1 MHDDD
6 FSINFYTVLVVSG
19 LNTMSLQAER
29 HGDLLSMEILQM
41 VMVMEH
47 MLQVW
52 ASDNQVSCIN
62 HNILC
67 GIIMLIVVW

>member
-47 MLQVW
+47 MLQV
-52 ASDNQVSCIN
+52 
-62 HNILC
+62 
-67 GIIMLIVVW
+67 